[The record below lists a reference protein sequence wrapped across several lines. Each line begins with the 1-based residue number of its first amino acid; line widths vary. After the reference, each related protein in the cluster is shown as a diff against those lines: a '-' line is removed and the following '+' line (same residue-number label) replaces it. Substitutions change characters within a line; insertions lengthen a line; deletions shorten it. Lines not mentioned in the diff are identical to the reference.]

1 MIEPAKPDLNHMLGE
16 LNKPKEWP
24 AKKTK
29 QNTYWGAGGSEGE
42 NGFDDDFDKI
52 ADIPI
57 SEDPKSQRVMQ

>member
-1 MIEPAKPDLNHMLGE
+1 MLGE